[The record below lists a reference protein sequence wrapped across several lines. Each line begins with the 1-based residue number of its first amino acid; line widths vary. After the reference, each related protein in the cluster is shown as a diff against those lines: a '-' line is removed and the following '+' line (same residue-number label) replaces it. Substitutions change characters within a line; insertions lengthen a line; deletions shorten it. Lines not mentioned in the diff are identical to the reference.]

1 MHMKKAI
8 IGLSVAVASS
18 AAALACSSSSS
29 PATPEPDAS
38 TPVEDSAA
46 PPATDGGVA
55 CATGATL
62 YDCLGGYAGIHSA
75 LEAIVK
81 NELADPDIASYFFN
95 QVATPVPAGHPTAAQ
110 IEDCFAVLLS
120 QAAGGPYTYP
130 PAGGVTND
138 AGVTFVCRDMATIH
152 QPLLISGG
160 SFDQFVS
167 IAAATLSPSV
177 CAADLAMIGSA
188 LEGTRPVIVY
198 APLADA
204 GLEPFPGNTDA
215 GN

>member
-1 MHMKKAI
+1 MKKAFF
-8 IGLSVAVASS
+8 GLGVAVVSS

-38 TPVEDSAA
+38 TPVEDAA
-46 PPATDGGVA
+46 TPVPDGAAPATDGGVA

-62 YDCLGGYAGIHSA
+62 YDRLGGYAGIHSA

-95 QVATPVPAGHPTAAQ
+95 QVATAQ

-177 CAADLAMIGSA
+177 CAADLATIGSA
-188 LEGTRPVIVY
+188 LEGTKPVIVY

>member
-1 MHMKKAI
+1 
-8 IGLSVAVASS
+8 VVSS

-29 PATPEPDAS
+29 PAAPSPGADAS
-38 TPVEDSAA
+38 TPVEDAATPVQDSAT

-55 CATGATL
+55 CVSGATL
-62 YDCLGGYAGIHSA
+62 YDRLGGYAGIHSA

-95 QVATPVPAGHPTAAQ
+95 QVAMPVPAGHPTAAQ

-167 IAAATLSPSV
+167 IAAATLSPTV

-188 LEGTRPVIVY
+188 LEGTKPVIVS

-204 GLEPFPGNTDA
+204 GLEPFPGNVDA